1 MEEVLGSFQVAE
13 IDEEKRR
20 NARLRTRMG
29 KDVVWNS
36 MVPGAP
42 GNGATWLEH
51 KAGPWQG
58 RGKA

>member
-13 IDEEKRR
+13 FDEEKRR
-20 NARLRTRMG
+20 NARLRTCMG

-36 MVPGAP
+36 IVPGAP
-42 GNGATWLEH
+42 GSGVAWLEH

-58 RGKA
+58 RGKV

>member
-20 NARLRTRMG
+20 NARLRTCMG

-36 MVPGAP
+36 MVPWAP
-42 GNGATWLEH
+42 GNGVAWLEH

-58 RGKA
+58 RGKV